1 MLINL
6 SSDEEV
12 LECLASD
19 DKFLEILLRKLM
31 VSGLSCDIIL
41 VIHET

>member
-6 SSDEEV
+6 SSDQEV

-19 DKFLEILLRKLM
+19 DEFLGVVLRKLM
-31 VSGLSCDIIL
+31 VSTS
-41 VIHET
+41 VVPQNFHP

>member
-31 VSGLSCDIIL
+31 VSGLSRATSSCDP
-41 VIHET
+41 